1 MKGKRTMIETILF
14 DLSEVYIQG
23 ILGVEKEISSKVG
36 MDQEKV
42 RASLQGEKL
51 IDLFEGKMS
60 ENVYLARTLAENGYP
75 SRVAGHFTSDIV
87 KDAIRNNFKEL
98 PGTKDII
105 EKLNKAG
112 YKLGLL
118 SDHAREWIEH
128 IESVHPLAQ
137 LFPMRCY
144 SFEIGYT
151 KKSPES
157 FKQALA
163 RLKANPE
170 TTLFIDDRQVN
181 LEVAGSVGI
190 RYLHHFSDAASFA
203 SALPE
208 FGIKLD

>member
-1 MKGKRTMIETILF
+1 MIETILF

-51 IDLFEGKMS
+51 IDLFEGRIS
-60 ENVYLARTLAENGYP
+60 ETVYVAKALNEGAYP
-75 SRVAGHFTSDIV
+75 PRVAGHFTSNIL
-87 KDAIRNNFKEL
+87 KEAIRNNFKEL
-98 PGTKDII
+98 PGTKNII

-157 FKQALA
+157 FRQALT
-163 RLKANPE
+163 LLQANPE
-170 TTLFIDDRQVN
+170 TTLFVDDRKIN

-190 RYLHHFSDAASFA
+190 RYLHHFSDAAAFA